1 MELWANQ
8 DEKLYYGDL
17 VPDWEDGASRDDEDV
32 DLDHPPLFLVLAPRR
47 FGLAF
52 NRHHCS
58 PSAEHFTIF
67 NPYNTSLLPFRF
79 QIHDTPALKDCL
91 LEEEGKHDK
100 SCIPKA
106 NVFFSP

>member
-8 DEKLYYGDL
+8 DERLYYSDL

-32 DLDHPPLFLVLAPRR
+32 DLDHPPLFLVLAPQR

-67 NPYNTSLLPFRF
+67 NPYNTRPYCRLDS
-79 QIHDTPALKDCL
+79 
-91 LEEEGKHDK
+91 K
-100 SCIPKA
+100 STIP
-106 NVFFSP
+106 PH